1 MNRSN
6 VEGIINQS
14 LIINIETIEILE
26 ITRLPEGSLFFSVP
40 CNHICGTNLLYK

>member
-1 MNRSN
+1 MNRSD

-26 ITRLPEGSLFFSVP
+26 ITRLPAGDLFFFAP
-40 CNHICGTNLLYK
+40 L

>member
-26 ITRLPEGSLFFSVP
+26 ITRLPEDSLFFSVP
-40 CNHICGTNLLYK
+40 L

>member
-1 MNRSN
+1 MNRSD

-26 ITRLPEGSLFFSVP
+26 ITRLPEGGLFFSAP
-40 CNHICGTNLLYK
+40 L